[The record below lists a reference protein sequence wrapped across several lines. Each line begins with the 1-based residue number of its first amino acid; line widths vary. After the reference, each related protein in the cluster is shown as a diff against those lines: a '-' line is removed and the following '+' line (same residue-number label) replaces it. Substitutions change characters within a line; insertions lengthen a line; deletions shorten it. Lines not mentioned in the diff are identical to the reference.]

1 MLAGCAAAPEPAA
14 PAVPTHAELVCDRD
28 YLPAMRELVRGAQ
41 SELLVAQWE
50 LFPSGTTAAVEDLL
64 AEAAESGVEV
74 RLLLD
79 EEVDVNADAVQRLTE
94 RGVDARLDTRSTV
107 RVHSKVL
114 VADGRDALV
123 GSTNWSSAAID
134 FNHECNLR
142 LREGAGAAY
151 VADWLRGLIDGD
163 TDRTSPTLSQ
173 DGPATALVD
182 DDLLPSLL
190 GRLNAARERIDFVL
204 YATYLQPENLSSPA
218 MQVFGALADA
228 TGRGVTVRGVAEW
241 SDWNESNNERNADA
255 VAWLRER
262 GVPMRWEDP
271 RINTHAKVF
280 LIDAEL
286 QVQSAN
292 VSTSGFEQNRE
303 VGAITPEEGPIEA
316 FSAWFEPLW
325 DQGTEEPA
333 R

>member
-1 MLAGCAAAPEPAA
+1 MAGCAAAPEPVA
-14 PAVPTHAELVCDRD
+14 PPAPTQAELVCDRD
-28 YLPAMRELVRGAQ
+28 YLPSLRELVRGAQ
-41 SELLVAQWE
+41 NELLIAQWE
-50 LFPSGTTAAVEDLL
+50 LHPSGTTGAIEDLL
-64 AEAAESGVEV
+64 AEAAEAGVEV

-79 EEVDVNADAVQRLTE
+79 DEVDANAEAVTRLTE
-94 RGVDARLDTRSTV
+94 RGVGAQLDTRAGT

-142 LREGAGAAY
+142 LQGGAGAGY
-151 VADWLRGLIDGD
+151 VGDWLRGVLDGS
-163 TDRTSPTLSQ
+163 TDRSSPGSSQ
-173 DGPATALVD
+173 DGPAIALVD

-190 GRLNAARERIDFVL
+190 GRLDAATERIDFTL
-204 YATYLQPENLSSPA
+204 YATFLQPNNLSAPA
-218 MQVFGALADA
+218 MQVFGAIANA
-228 TGRGVTVRGVAEW
+228 HERGVTVRGVADW
-241 SDWNESNNERNADA
+241 SDWNEPNNERNAEA

-271 RINTHAKVF
+271 RINTHSKVF
-280 LIDAEL
+280 LIDDEL

-303 VGAITPEEGPIEA
+303 VGAVTPEQGPIDA
-316 FSAWFEPLW
+316 FVAWFEPLW
-325 DQGTEEPA
+325 SESTEEPA
-333 R
+333 K